1 MFNDWEIDDES
12 PLEFDPKN
20 DHLKF
25 AKDKSILNIISNEK
39 FLFSDEIAKKN
50 KFGFNQTRNFVITD
64 TAIYNLKDKKL
75 KRRFEISKLKGIT
88 VSVNKGS
95 QEFVIHG
102 NEAEHDYLF
111 ISKNKYIIIY
121 ILEKVFEKLRGKEL
135 DFIFTESSNLNNRM
149 TTKKEKKSNSKFS
162 RMDDS
167 ELSDIKSFFKN
178 LYYDSK
184 GVIRYDKN
192 FDPYED
198 EDKKPFLKIK
208 EGQMNNGNVYQNDFT
223 NLNNYSSNRA
233 SKSRKISQSIGSSFY
248 QSFSEDKKSISGSV
262 SIAIDDLNEEEIEE
276 EEEEGGDDIKIKSA
290 DLTDFNFICCIGK
303 GKYSKTYIAKSE
315 KYGVVYAIKISDKEK
330 LLLNEAVDSLKTEKK
345 ILSSF
350 ITNIKSI
357 VQMTYCFQTFDK
369 IFFAYPFYRGGDLLN
384 HMEKNGGNFR
394 DHEDLIFFYICQL
407 IIFLNKIHEGKIIYR
422 NLKLENILLDDKGN
436 IKIIDFSK
444 GKILTYDGER
454 GLSLVG
460 TPEYMPPEIILGKG
474 QSFVV
479 DYWMLGV
486 LIYYMYYGYTP
497 FEDDNIERIYEKILY
512 TNVNFD
518 SAIKIN
524 DDLKNLII
532 GLLAKDDSKRINDES
547 IKNSDYI
554 KSRITDRN
562 FWKKVENNEI
572 QCPLKPNFN
581 EELQEDIQNFDKE
594 FTDEK
599 YSVEDIKS
607 GDSLEYIKSAYSNGA
622 FNYFN

>member
-1 MFNDWEIDDES
+1 MFANWEIDDEY

-20 DHLKF
+20 DHLQF
-25 AKDKSILNIISNEK
+25 AKDQSILNIILNEK
-39 FLFSDEIAKKN
+39 FLFSDEITKKN
-50 KFGFNQTRNFVITD
+50 KFGFNQTRNFIITD

-88 VSVNKGS
+88 VSVAKGC

-111 ISKNKYIIIY
+111 NSKNKYIIIY

-178 LYYDSK
+178 LYYDK
-184 GVIRYDKN
+184 NGEVRYDKN

-198 EDKKPFLKIK
+198 EEKKPFLKIAGGIK
-208 EGQMNNGNVYQNDFT
+208 
-223 NLNNYSSNRA
+223 SNRDNINNNA
-233 SKSRKISQSIGSSFY
+233 LNRMSRLKKINQNFGNSFSQSPNF
-248 QSFSEDKKSISGSV
+248 DKSGNENEEY
-262 SIAIDDLNEEEIEE
+262 ILEELNEEEFE
-276 EEEEGGDDIKIKSA
+276 EEEEGDDDIKIKSA
-290 DLTDFNFICCIGK
+290 ELTDFNFICSIGK
-303 GKYSKTYIAKSE
+303 GKNSKTYIAKSE

-330 LLLNEAVDSLKTEKK
+330 LLLNEAVDGLKTEKK

-350 ITNIKSI
+350 LTNIKSI

-369 IFFAYPFYRGGDLLN
+369 IFFVYPFYRGGDLLN
-384 HMEKNGGNFR
+384 HLEKNGGNFR
-394 DHEDLIFFYICQL
+394 ENEDLIFFYICQL
-407 IIFLNKIHEGKIIYR
+407 IVFLNKIHDGKIIYR
-422 NLKLENILLDDKGN
+422 NLKLENIVLDDKGN

-444 GKILTYDGER
+444 GKMLTYDGEQ

-460 TPEYMPPEIILGKG
+460 TPEYMAPEIILGKG
-474 QSFVV
+474 QRYAV
-479 DYWMLGV
+479 DYWMLGI
-486 LIYYMYYGYTP
+486 LIYNMYYGYTP

-512 TNVNFD
+512 TNVKFD
-518 SAIKIN
+518 SSIKIN

-532 GLLAKDDSKRINDES
+532 GLLNKDDSKRLNDES
-547 IKNSDYI
+547 IKNCDYI
-554 KSRITDRN
+554 KKRITEEN
-562 FWKKVENNEI
+562 FWTKVENYEI
-572 QCPLKPNFN
+572 KCPLKPNIN
-581 EELQEDIQNFDKE
+581 EELQEDIQNFDPE
-594 FTDEK
+594 YTSEK
-599 YSVEDIKS
+599 FDFEDIKS

-622 FNYFN
+622 FSYFN

>member
-1 MFNDWEIDDES
+1 MFADWEIDDES

-25 AKDKSILNIISNEK
+25 AEDKSILKIISNEK

-88 VSVNKGS
+88 VSIAKGS
-95 QEFVIHG
+95 HEFVIHG
-102 NEAEHDYLF
+102 NEQEHDYLF

-121 ILEKVFEKLRGKEL
+121 ILEKSFEKLRGKEL

-149 TTKKEKKSNSKFS
+149 TTKKEKKSNPKFS

-167 ELSDIKSFFKN
+167 ELTDIKSFFKY

-184 GVIRYDKN
+184 GKIKYDKN

-198 EDKKPFLKIK
+198 EEKKPFLKIK
-208 EGQMNNGNVYQNDFT
+208 EGQQINKIIYQNDTT
-223 NLNNYSSNRA
+223 NLNNYSSGRI
-233 SKSRKISQSIGSSFY
+233 SKAKKLKETVGNSFY
-248 QSFSEDKKSISGSV
+248 QSFSDEKKSPNDNLGGFYI
-262 SIAIDDLNEEEIEE
+262 LEEEEIEE
-276 EEEEGGDDIKIKSA
+276 EEEGEDDIKIKSA
-290 DLTDFNFICCIGK
+290 DLSDFNFICCIGK
-303 GKYSKTYIAKSE
+303 GRNSKTYIAKSE

-330 LLLNEAVDSLKTEKK
+330 LLLSEAVENLKTEKK

-357 VQMTYCFQTFDK
+357 VQMTYCFQTFNK
-369 IFFAYPFYRGGDLLN
+369 IFFVYPFYRGGDLLT

-394 DHEDLIFFYICQL
+394 EHEDLLFFYICQL
-407 IIFLNKIHEGKIIYR
+407 IIFLNKIHEGKILYR
-422 NLKLENILLDDKGN
+422 NLKPENILLDDKGN
-436 IKIIDFSK
+436 IKITDFSK
-444 GKILTYDGER
+444 GKILTYDGEK

-460 TPEYMPPEIILGKG
+460 TPEYMAPEIILGNG
-474 QSFVV
+474 QGFAV
-479 DYWMLGV
+479 DYWMLGI
-486 LIYYMYYGYTP
+486 LIYNLYYGHTP
-497 FEDDNIERIYEKILY
+497 FEDDNIDRIYEKILY

-532 GLLAKDDSKRINDES
+532 GLLIKDDFKRLNDDT
-547 IKNSDYI
+547 IKNCDYFKNRI
-554 KSRITDRN
+554 KENN
-562 FWKKVENNEI
+562 FWKKVEEHELV
-572 QCPLKPNFN
+572 CPLKPNIN
-581 EELQEDIQNFDKE
+581 EESQDDIQNFDIE
-594 FTDEK
+594 FTKEK
-599 YSVEDIKS
+599 YDVEDINN
-607 GDSLEYIKSAYSNGA
+607 GYSLEFIKSAYSNGA

>member
-1 MFNDWEIDDES
+1 MFANWEIDDEY

-20 DHLKF
+20 DHLQF
-25 AKDKSILNIISNEK
+25 AKDQSILNIILNEK
-39 FLFSDEIAKKN
+39 FLFSDEITKKN
-50 KFGFNQTRNFVITD
+50 KFGFNQTRNFIITD

-88 VSVNKGS
+88 VSVAKGC

-111 ISKNKYIIIY
+111 NSKNKYIIIY

-178 LYYDSK
+178 LYYDK
-184 GVIRYDKN
+184 NGEVRYDKN

-198 EDKKPFLKIK
+198 EEKKPFLKIAGGIK
-208 EGQMNNGNVYQNDFT
+208 
-223 NLNNYSSNRA
+223 SNRDNINNNA
-233 SKSRKISQSIGSSFY
+233 LNRMSRLKKINQNFGNSFSQSPNF
-248 QSFSEDKKSISGSV
+248 DKSGNENEEY
-262 SIAIDDLNEEEIEE
+262 ILEELNEEEFE
-276 EEEEGGDDIKIKSA
+276 EEEEGDDDIKIKSA
-290 DLTDFNFICCIGK
+290 ELTDFNFICSIGK
-303 GKYSKTYIAKSE
+303 GKNSKTYIAKSE

-330 LLLNEAVDSLKTEKK
+330 LLLNEAVDGLKTEKK

-350 ITNIKSI
+350 LTNIKSI

-369 IFFAYPFYRGGDLLN
+369 IFFVYPFYRGGDLLN
-384 HMEKNGGNFR
+384 HLEKNGGNFR
-394 DHEDLIFFYICQL
+394 ENEDLIFFYICQL
-407 IIFLNKIHEGKIIYR
+407 IVFLNKIHDGKIIYR
-422 NLKLENILLDDKGN
+422 NLKLENIVLDDKGN

-444 GKILTYDGER
+444 GKMLTYDGEQ

-460 TPEYMPPEIILGKG
+460 TPEYMAPEIILGKG
-474 QSFVV
+474 QRYAV
-479 DYWMLGV
+479 DYWMLGI
-486 LIYYMYYGYTP
+486 LIYNMYYGYTP

-512 TNVNFD
+512 TNVKFD
-518 SAIKIN
+518 SGIKIN

-532 GLLAKDDSKRINDES
+532 GLLNKDDSKRLNDES
-547 IKNSDYI
+547 IKNCDYI
-554 KSRITDRN
+554 KKRSTEEN
-562 FWKKVENNEI
+562 FWTKVENYEI
-572 QCPLKPNFN
+572 KCPLKPNIN
-581 EELQEDIQNFDKE
+581 EELQEDIQNFDPE
-594 FTDEK
+594 YTSEK
-599 YSVEDIKS
+599 FDFEDIKS

-622 FNYFN
+622 FSYFN

>member
-1 MFNDWEIDDES
+1 MFANWEIDDEY

-20 DHLKF
+20 DHLQF
-25 AKDKSILNIISNEK
+25 AKDQSILNIILNEK
-39 FLFSDEIAKKN
+39 LLFSDEITKKN
-50 KFGFNQTRNFVITD
+50 KFGFNQTRNFIITD

-88 VSVNKGS
+88 VSVAKGC

-111 ISKNKYIIIY
+111 NSKNKYIIIY

-178 LYYDSK
+178 LYYDK
-184 GVIRYDKN
+184 NGEVRYDKN

-198 EDKKPFLKIK
+198 EEKKPFLKIAGGIK
-208 EGQMNNGNVYQNDFT
+208 
-223 NLNNYSSNRA
+223 SNRDNINNNA
-233 SKSRKISQSIGSSFY
+233 LNRMSRLKKINQNFGNSFSQSPNF
-248 QSFSEDKKSISGSV
+248 DKSGNENEEY
-262 SIAIDDLNEEEIEE
+262 ILEELNEEEFE
-276 EEEEGGDDIKIKSA
+276 EEEEGDDDIKIKSA
-290 DLTDFNFICCIGK
+290 ELTDFNFICSIGK
-303 GKYSKTYIAKSE
+303 GKNSKTYIAKSE

-330 LLLNEAVDSLKTEKK
+330 LLLNEAVDGLKTEKK

-350 ITNIKSI
+350 LTNIKSI

-369 IFFAYPFYRGGDLLN
+369 IFFVYPFYRGGDLLN
-384 HMEKNGGNFR
+384 HLEKNGGNFR
-394 DHEDLIFFYICQL
+394 ENEDLIFFYICQL
-407 IIFLNKIHEGKIIYR
+407 IVFLNKIHDGKIIYR
-422 NLKLENILLDDKGN
+422 NLKLENIVLDDKGN

-444 GKILTYDGER
+444 GKMLTYDGEQ

-460 TPEYMPPEIILGKG
+460 TPEYMAPEIILGKG
-474 QSFVV
+474 QRYAV
-479 DYWMLGV
+479 DYWMLGI
-486 LIYYMYYGYTP
+486 LIYNMYYGYTP

-512 TNVNFD
+512 TNVKFD
-518 SAIKIN
+518 SGIKIN

-532 GLLAKDDSKRINDES
+532 GLLNKDDSKRLNDES
-547 IKNSDYI
+547 IKNCDYI
-554 KSRITDRN
+554 KKRITEEN
-562 FWKKVENNEI
+562 FWTKVENYEI
-572 QCPLKPNFN
+572 KCPLKPNIN
-581 EELQEDIQNFDKE
+581 EELQEDIQNFDPE
-594 FTDEK
+594 YTSEK
-599 YSVEDIKS
+599 FDFEDIKS

-622 FNYFN
+622 FSYFN

>member
-1 MFNDWEIDDES
+1 MFTDLEIDDES

-20 DHLKF
+20 DHLKL

-39 FLFSDEIAKKN
+39 FLFSDEISKKN

-75 KRRFEISKLKGIT
+75 KRRFEIAKLKGIT
-88 VSVNKGS
+88 VSVSKGS

-102 NEAEHDYLF
+102 NEAEHDYLYN
-111 ISKNKYIIIY
+111 SKNKYIIIY

-184 GVIRYDKN
+184 GAIKYDKN

-198 EDKKPFLKIK
+198 EEKKPFLKIK
-208 EGQMNNGNVYQNDFT
+208 EGQQNRGTTYQNDFT
-223 NLNNYSSNRA
+223 NLNNNRI
-233 SKSRKISQSIGSSFY
+233 SKVKKMNQSIGNSFY
-248 QSFSEDKKSISGSV
+248 QSFSEDKKSGNGVMAVGIE
-262 SIAIDDLNEEEIEE
+262 DLNEEEME
-276 EEEEGGDDIKIKSA
+276 EEEEGEDDIKIKSA
-290 DLTDFNFICCIGK
+290 ELTDFNFICCIGK
-303 GKYSKTYIAKSE
+303 GKNSKTYIAKSE

-350 ITNIKSI
+350 LTNIKSI

-369 IFFAYPFYRGGDLLN
+369 IFFVYPFYRGGDLLT

-394 DHEDLIFFYICQL
+394 DHEDLLFFYICQL
-407 IIFLNKIHEGKIIYR
+407 IVFLNKIHEGKILYR
-422 NLKLENILLDDKGN
+422 NLKPENIVLDDKGN

-479 DYWMLGV
+479 DYWMLGI
-486 LIYYMYYGYTP
+486 LIYDMYYGYTP
-497 FEDDNIERIYEKILY
+497 FEDDNIERIYEKVLY

-518 SAIKIN
+518 SSIKIN

-532 GLLAKDDSKRINDES
+532 GLLAKDDSKRLNDET

-554 KSRITDRN
+554 KNRITEISG
-562 FWKKVENNEI
+562 KK
-572 QCPLKPNFN
+572 
-581 EELQEDIQNFDKE
+581 
-594 FTDEK
+594 
-599 YSVEDIKS
+599 
-607 GDSLEYIKSAYSNGA
+607 
-622 FNYFN
+622 

>member
-1 MFNDWEIDDES
+1 MYGDLEIDDEA

-25 AKDKSILNIISNEK
+25 AKDKTLLKIITNEK
-39 FLFSDEIAKKN
+39 LLFSDEIAKKN

-88 VSVNKGS
+88 VSVAKGS

-102 NEAEHDYLF
+102 NEQEHDYLYL
-111 ISKNKYIIIY
+111 SNNKYIIIY
-121 ILEKVFEKLRGKEL
+121 ILEKLYEKLRGKEL
-135 DFIFTESSNLNNRM
+135 DFIFTESSNLNSRM

-167 ELSDIKSFFKN
+167 ELSDIKLFFKN
-178 LYYDSK
+178 LYYDNK
-184 GVIRYDKN
+184 GNIKYDKN
-192 FDPYED
+192 YDPYES

-208 EGQMNNGNVYQNDFT
+208 EGQQKSNGYQNDF
-223 NLNNYSSNRA
+223 NLNNYSNRV
-233 SKSRKISQSIGSSFY
+233 SKARKYREGFGGSFY
-248 QSFSEDKKSISGSV
+248 QSFSSDRYSSEDSDNYGF
-262 SIAIDDLNEEEIEE
+262 DDLYEEDFEEEDECE
-276 EEEEGGDDIKIKSA
+276 DDINIKSA
-290 DLTDFNFICCIGK
+290 ELSDFNFICCIGK
-303 GKYSKTYIAKSE
+303 GKNSKTYIAKNE

-330 LLLNEAVDSLKTEKK
+330 LLLHEAVESLKTEKK

-350 ITNIKSI
+350 LTNIKSI

-369 IFFAYPFYRGGDLLN
+369 IFFVYPFYRGGDLLS
-384 HMEKNGGNFR
+384 HMEKHGGNFR
-394 DHEDLIFFYICQL
+394 DHEDLLFFYICQL
-407 IIFLNKIHEGKIIYR
+407 ILFLNKIHEGKILYR
-422 NLKLENILLDDKGN
+422 NLKPENIVLDDKGN

-444 GKILTYDGER
+444 GKMLTYDGER

-479 DYWMLGV
+479 DYWMLGI
-486 LIYYMYYGYTP
+486 LIYNMYYGYTP
-497 FEDDNIERIYEKILY
+497 FSDDNIERIYEKILY

-518 SAIKIN
+518 SSIKIN

-532 GLLAKDDSKRINDES
+532 GLLEKDDSKRLNDET
-547 IKNSDYI
+547 IKNCDYF
-554 KSRITDRN
+554 KSRIKEND
-562 FWKKVENNEI
+562 FWKKVENYELT
-572 QCPLKPNFN
+572 CPLKPKIN
-581 EELQEDIQNFDKE
+581 EELQEDIQNFDTE
-594 FTDEK
+594 FTNEK
-599 YSVEDIKS
+599 YDVEDIKS
-607 GDSLEYIKSAYSNGA
+607 GDSLEYIKSAYANGA
-622 FNYFN
+622 FSYFN

>member
-1 MFNDWEIDDES
+1 MYGDLEIDDEA

-25 AKDKSILNIISNEK
+25 AKDKTLLKIITNEK
-39 FLFSDEIAKKN
+39 LLFSDEIAKKN

-88 VSVNKGS
+88 VSVAKGS

-102 NEAEHDYLF
+102 NEQEHDYLYL
-111 ISKNKYIIIY
+111 SNNKYIIIY
-121 ILEKVFEKLRGKEL
+121 ILEKLYEKLRGKEL
-135 DFIFTESSNLNNRM
+135 DFIFTESSNLNSRM

-167 ELSDIKSFFKN
+167 ELSDIKLFFKN
-178 LYYDSK
+178 LYYDNK
-184 GVIRYDKN
+184 GNIKYDKN
-192 FDPYED
+192 YDPYES

-208 EGQMNNGNVYQNDFT
+208 EGQQKSNGYQNDF
-223 NLNNYSSNRA
+223 NLNNYSNRV
-233 SKSRKISQSIGSSFY
+233 SKARKYREGFGGSFY
-248 QSFSEDKKSISGSV
+248 QSFSSDRYSSEDSDNYGF
-262 SIAIDDLNEEEIEE
+262 DDLYEEDFEEEDECE
-276 EEEEGGDDIKIKSA
+276 DDINIKSA
-290 DLTDFNFICCIGK
+290 ELSDFNFICCIGK
-303 GKYSKTYIAKSE
+303 GKNSKTYIAKNE

-330 LLLNEAVDSLKTEKK
+330 LLLHEAVESLKTEKK

-350 ITNIKSI
+350 LTNIKSI

-369 IFFAYPFYRGGDLLN
+369 IFFVYPFYRGGDLLS

-394 DHEDLIFFYICQL
+394 AHEDLLFFYICQL
-407 IIFLNKIHEGKIIYR
+407 IFFLNKIHEGKILYR
-422 NLKLENILLDDKGN
+422 NLKPENIVLDDKGN

-444 GKILTYDGER
+444 GKMLTYDGER

-479 DYWMLGV
+479 DYWMLGI
-486 LIYYMYYGYTP
+486 LIYNMYYGYTP
-497 FEDDNIERIYEKILY
+497 FSDDNIERIYEKILY

-532 GLLAKDDSKRINDES
+532 GLLEKDDSKRLNDET
-547 IKNSDYI
+547 IKNCDYFKNRI
-554 KSRITDRN
+554 KEND
-562 FWKKVENNEI
+562 FWKKVENYELA
-572 QCPLKPNFN
+572 CPLKPKIN
-581 EELQEDIQNFDKE
+581 EELQEDIQNFDTE
-594 FTDEK
+594 FTNEK
-599 YSVEDIKS
+599 YDVEDIKS
-607 GDSLEYIKSAYSNGA
+607 GDSLEYIKSAYANGA
-622 FNYFN
+622 FSYFN

>member
-1 MFNDWEIDDES
+1 MFANWEIDDEY

-20 DHLKF
+20 DHLQF
-25 AKDKSILNIISNEK
+25 AKDQSILNIILNEK
-39 FLFSDEIAKKN
+39 FLFSDEITKKN
-50 KFGFNQTRNFVITD
+50 KFGFNQTRNFIITD

-88 VSVNKGS
+88 VSVAKGC

-111 ISKNKYIIIY
+111 NSKNKYIIIY

-178 LYYDSK
+178 LYYDK
-184 GVIRYDKN
+184 NGEVRYDKN

-198 EDKKPFLKIK
+198 EEKKPFLKIAGGIK
-208 EGQMNNGNVYQNDFT
+208 
-223 NLNNYSSNRA
+223 SNRDNINNNA
-233 SKSRKISQSIGSSFY
+233 LNRMSRLKKINQNFGNSFSQSPNF
-248 QSFSEDKKSISGSV
+248 DKSGNENEEY
-262 SIAIDDLNEEEIEE
+262 ILEELNEEEFE
-276 EEEEGGDDIKIKSA
+276 EEEEGDDDIKIKSA
-290 DLTDFNFICCIGK
+290 ELTDFNFICSIGK
-303 GKYSKTYIAKSE
+303 GKNSKTYIAKSE

-330 LLLNEAVDSLKTEKK
+330 LLLNEAVDGLKTEKK

-350 ITNIKSI
+350 LTNIKSI

-369 IFFAYPFYRGGDLLN
+369 IFFVYPFYRGGDLLN
-384 HMEKNGGNFR
+384 HLEKNGGNFR
-394 DHEDLIFFYICQL
+394 ENEDLIFFYICQL
-407 IIFLNKIHEGKIIYR
+407 IVFLNKIHDGKIIYR
-422 NLKLENILLDDKGN
+422 NLKLENIVLDDKGN

-444 GKILTYDGER
+444 GKMLTYDGEQ

-460 TPEYMPPEIILGKG
+460 TPEYMAPEIILGKG
-474 QSFVV
+474 QRYAV
-479 DYWMLGV
+479 DYWMLGI
-486 LIYYMYYGYTP
+486 LIYNMYYGYTP

-512 TNVNFD
+512 TNVKFD
-518 SAIKIN
+518 SSIKIN

-532 GLLAKDDSKRINDES
+532 GLLNKDDSKRLNDES
-547 IKNSDYI
+547 IKNCDYI
-554 KSRITDRN
+554 KKRSTEEN
-562 FWKKVENNEI
+562 FWTKVENYEI
-572 QCPLKPNFN
+572 KCPLKPNIN
-581 EELQEDIQNFDKE
+581 EELQEDIQNFDPE
-594 FTDEK
+594 YTSEK
-599 YSVEDIKS
+599 FDFEDIKS

-622 FNYFN
+622 FSYFN

>member
-1 MFNDWEIDDES
+1 MFANWEIDDEY

-20 DHLKF
+20 DHLQF
-25 AKDKSILNIISNEK
+25 AKDQSILNIILNEK
-39 FLFSDEIAKKN
+39 FLFSDEITKKN
-50 KFGFNQTRNFVITD
+50 KFGFNQTRNFIITD

-88 VSVNKGS
+88 VSVAKGC

-111 ISKNKYIIIY
+111 NSKNKYIIIY

-178 LYYDSK
+178 LYYDK
-184 GVIRYDKN
+184 NGEVRYDKN

-198 EDKKPFLKIK
+198 EEKKPFLKIAGGIK
-208 EGQMNNGNVYQNDFT
+208 
-223 NLNNYSSNRA
+223 SNRDNINNNA
-233 SKSRKISQSIGSSFY
+233 LNRMSRLKKINQNFGNSFSQSPNF
-248 QSFSEDKKSISGSV
+248 DKSGNENEEY
-262 SIAIDDLNEEEIEE
+262 ILEELNEEEFE
-276 EEEEGGDDIKIKSA
+276 EEEEGDDDIKIKSA
-290 DLTDFNFICCIGK
+290 ELTDFNFICSIGK
-303 GKYSKTYIAKSE
+303 GKNSKTYIAKSE

-330 LLLNEAVDSLKTEKK
+330 LLLNEAVDGLKTEKK

-350 ITNIKSI
+350 LTNIKSI

-369 IFFAYPFYRGGDLLN
+369 IFFVYPFYRGGDLLN
-384 HMEKNGGNFR
+384 HLEKNGGNFR
-394 DHEDLIFFYICQL
+394 ENEDLIFFYICQL
-407 IIFLNKIHEGKIIYR
+407 IVFLNKIHDGKIIYR
-422 NLKLENILLDDKGN
+422 NLKLENIVLDDKGN

-444 GKILTYDGER
+444 GKMLTYDGEQ

-460 TPEYMPPEIILGKG
+460 TPEYMAPEIILGKG
-474 QSFVV
+474 QRYAV
-479 DYWMLGV
+479 DYWMLGI
-486 LIYYMYYGYTP
+486 LIYNMYYGYTP

-512 TNVNFD
+512 TNVKFD
-518 SAIKIN
+518 SGIKIN

-532 GLLAKDDSKRINDES
+532 GLLNKDDSKRLNDES
-547 IKNSDYI
+547 IKNCDYI
-554 KSRITDRN
+554 KKRITEEN
-562 FWKKVENNEI
+562 FWTKVENYEI
-572 QCPLKPNFN
+572 KCPLKPNIN
-581 EELQEDIQNFDKE
+581 EELQEDIQNFDPE
-594 FTDEK
+594 YTSEK
-599 YSVEDIKS
+599 FDFEDIKS

-622 FNYFN
+622 FSYFN

>member
-1 MFNDWEIDDES
+1 MFANWEIDDEY

-20 DHLKF
+20 DHLQF
-25 AKDKSILNIISNEK
+25 AKDQSILNIILNEK
-39 FLFSDEIAKKN
+39 FLFSDEITKKN
-50 KFGFNQTRNFVITD
+50 KFGFNQTRNFIITD

-88 VSVNKGS
+88 VSVAKGC

-111 ISKNKYIIIY
+111 NSKNKYIIIY

-178 LYYDSK
+178 LYYDK
-184 GVIRYDKN
+184 NGEVRYDKN

-198 EDKKPFLKIK
+198 EEKKPFLKIAGGIK
-208 EGQMNNGNVYQNDFT
+208 
-223 NLNNYSSNRA
+223 SNRDNINNNA
-233 SKSRKISQSIGSSFY
+233 LNRMSRLKKINQNFGNSFSQSPNF
-248 QSFSEDKKSISGSV
+248 DKSGNENEEY
-262 SIAIDDLNEEEIEE
+262 ILEELNEEEFE
-276 EEEEGGDDIKIKSA
+276 EEEEGDDDIKIKSA
-290 DLTDFNFICCIGK
+290 ELTDFNFICSIGK
-303 GKYSKTYIAKSE
+303 GKNSKTYIAKSE

-330 LLLNEAVDSLKTEKK
+330 LLLNEAVDGLKTEKK

-350 ITNIKSI
+350 LTNIKSI

-369 IFFAYPFYRGGDLLN
+369 IFFVYPFYRGGDLLN
-384 HMEKNGGNFR
+384 HLEKNGGNFR
-394 DHEDLIFFYICQL
+394 ENEDLIFFYICQL
-407 IIFLNKIHEGKIIYR
+407 IVFLNKIHDGKIIYR
-422 NLKLENILLDDKGN
+422 NLKPENIVLDDKGN

-444 GKILTYDGER
+444 GKMLTYDGEQ

-460 TPEYMPPEIILGKG
+460 TPEYMAPEIILGKG
-474 QSFVV
+474 QRYAV
-479 DYWMLGV
+479 DYWMLGI
-486 LIYYMYYGYTP
+486 LIYNMYYGYTP

-512 TNVNFD
+512 TNVKFD
-518 SAIKIN
+518 SSIKIN

-532 GLLAKDDSKRINDES
+532 GLLNKDDSKRLNDES
-547 IKNSDYI
+547 IKNCDYI
-554 KSRITDRN
+554 KKRITEEN
-562 FWKKVENNEI
+562 FWTKVENYEI
-572 QCPLKPNFN
+572 KCPLKPNIN
-581 EELQEDIQNFDKE
+581 EELQEDIQNFDPE
-594 FTDEK
+594 YTSEK
-599 YSVEDIKS
+599 FDFEDIKS

-622 FNYFN
+622 FSYFN

>member
-1 MFNDWEIDDES
+1 MYTDLEIDDEA

-20 DHLKF
+20 DILKL
-25 AKDKSILNIISNEK
+25 AKDKKILKLISNEK

-64 TAIYNLKDKKL
+64 TAIYNLKDKTL

-88 VSVNKGS
+88 VSVAKNS

-102 NEAEHDYLF
+102 NEEEHDYLF

-121 ILEKVFEKLRGKEL
+121 ILEKAFEKLRGKEL
-135 DFIFTESSNLNNRM
+135 DFIITESSNLNNRM
-149 TTKKEKKSNSKFS
+149 TTKKEKKSNPKFS
-162 RMDDS
+162 RMDDT
-167 ELSDIKSFFKN
+167 ELSDIKLFFKN
-178 LYYDSK
+178 LYYDDK
-184 GVIRYDKN
+184 GILKYDKN

-198 EDKKPFLKIK
+198 DEKKPFLKINHR
-208 EGQMNNGNVYQNDFT
+208 QQDYN
-223 NLNNYSSNRA
+223 NNYNNINNFSGNRL
-233 SKSRKISQSIGSSFY
+233 SKATRVKESFGSSFY
-248 QSFSEDKKSISGSV
+248 QSYASEKKSIDGNV
-262 SIAIDDLNEEEIEE
+262 AVGIEDLEEEEIEE
-276 EEEEGGDDIKIKSA
+276 EEECEDAIKIKSA
-290 DLTDFNFICCIGK
+290 ELLDFNFICCIGK
-303 GKYSKTYIAKSE
+303 GKNSKTYIAKSE

-330 LLLNEAVDSLKTEKK
+330 LLLNEAVESLKTEKK

-357 VQMTYCFQTFDK
+357 VPMTYCFQTFDK
-369 IFFAYPFYRGGDLLN
+369 IFFVYPFYRGGDLLT
-384 HMEKNGGNFR
+384 HLEKHGGNFQ
-394 DHEDLIFFYICQL
+394 DHEDLLFFYICQL

-422 NLKLENILLDDKGN
+422 NLKPENIVLDDKGN

-444 GKILTYDGER
+444 GKMLTYDGER

-479 DYWMLGV
+479 DYWMLGI
-486 LIYYMYYGYTP
+486 LIYNLYYGYTP
-497 FEDDNIERIYEKILY
+497 FVDDNIERIYEKILY

-524 DDLKNLII
+524 EDLKNLII
-532 GLLAKDDSKRINDES
+532 NLLAKDDSKRLNDES
-547 IKNSDYI
+547 IKNCDYFKNRI
-554 KSRITDRN
+554 KEPN
-562 FWKKVENNEI
+562 FWKKVENYEI
-572 QCPLKPNFN
+572 ECPLKPTIN
-581 EELQEDIQNFDKE
+581 EELQEDTQNFDDE
-594 FTDEK
+594 FTNEK
-599 YSVEDIKS
+599 FDIEDNIKS
-607 GDSLEYIKSAYSNGA
+607 GESLEYIKSAYSNGA

>member
-1 MFNDWEIDDES
+1 MFANWEIDDEY
-12 PLEFDPKN
+12 PIEFDSKN
-20 DHLKF
+20 DHLKL
-25 AKDKSILNIISNEK
+25 AKDPSILKIISNEK
-39 FLFSDEIAKKN
+39 FLFSDEITKKN

-64 TAIYNLKDKKL
+64 TAIYNLKDKTL

-88 VSVNKGS
+88 VSVAKGC

-102 NEAEHDYLF
+102 DEAEHDYLF
-111 ISKNKYIIIY
+111 NSKNKYIIIY
-121 ILEKVFEKLRGKEL
+121 ILEKVFEKLKGKEL

-178 LYYDSK
+178 LYYDTK
-184 GVIRYDKN
+184 GEIKYDKN
-192 FDPYED
+192 FDPYDNEG
-198 EDKKPFLKIK
+198 KKPFLKIK
-208 EGQMNNGNVYQNDFT
+208 LGIKSNRDTYQNDFT
-223 NLNNYSSNRA
+223 NLNNNSLNRT
-233 SKSRKISQSIGSSFY
+233 SRVKKINQNFGNSLSQTPNFEKSGNEFDTVGIEEI
-248 QSFSEDKKSISGSV
+248 
-262 SIAIDDLNEEEIEE
+262 NEEEFE
-276 EEEEGGDDIKIKSA
+276 EEEEGDDDIKIKSA
-290 DLTDFNFICCIGK
+290 ELDDFNFICCIGK
-303 GKYSKTYIAKSE
+303 GKNSKTFIAKSE
-315 KYGVVYAIKISDKEK
+315 KYGVVYAVKISDKEK
-330 LLLNEAVDSLKTEKK
+330 LLLNEAVESLKTEKK

-384 HMEKNGGNFR
+384 HLEKNGGNFR
-394 DHEDLIFFYICQL
+394 ENEDLIFFYICQL
-407 IIFLNKIHEGKIIYR
+407 IVFLNKIHEGKIIYR
-422 NLKLENILLDDKGN
+422 NLKPENIVLDDNGN

-444 GKILTYDGER
+444 GKMLTFDGER

-474 QSFVV
+474 QGYAV
-479 DYWMLGV
+479 DYWMLGI

-512 TNVNFD
+512 TNAKFEPG
-518 SAIKIN
+518 IRIN

-532 GLLAKDDSKRINDES
+532 GLLEKDDSKRLNDDS
-547 IKNSDYI
+547 IKNCDYI
-554 KSRITDRN
+554 KKRISEEN
-562 FWKKVENNEI
+562 FWKKVENYEVK
-572 QCPLKPNFN
+572 CPLKPNIN
-581 EELQEDIQNFDKE
+581 EELQDDIQNFDIE
-594 FTDEK
+594 FTNEK
-599 YSVEDIKS
+599 YDEEDIKS

-622 FNYFN
+622 FSYFN